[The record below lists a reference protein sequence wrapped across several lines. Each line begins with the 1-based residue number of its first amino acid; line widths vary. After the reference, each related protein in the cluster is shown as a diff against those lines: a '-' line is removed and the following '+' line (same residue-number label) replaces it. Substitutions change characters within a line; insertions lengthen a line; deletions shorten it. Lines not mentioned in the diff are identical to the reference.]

1 MPPINRNNNTE
12 YVILSITD
20 GKTKMLDLTT
30 LANKRNY
37 KHKLINELKAQV
49 EKRSPVYNEF
59 KNANVNAIEVEVLD
73 AINGTYLDAINYM
86 NKIATKY
93 NYKTPKAINSTILDI
108 QLELQA
114 TKKEPTPKA
123 TEPTQ
128 TQLKKV
134 DEEEEEV
141 EEVVVVKAEVKKPK
155 KAIQKIKLKQVE
167 DEIKEAINTPITPTK
182 TNKPTTSGIVK
193 LTTDYEED
201 EELEPTTI
209 TIEAEDAKEEL
220 EYKVILP
227 KINKPTTSGIV
238 KLTKKQEQQKNKL
251 IQENQKTITEY
262 NTLKQ
267 EKKCLEA
274 KMNTLH
280 LAILTNFS
288 TLSSTYN
295 HADETINDFN
305 FE

>member
-1 MPPINRNNNTE
+1 MDNEPQQPVLAQPTTQVQPEGVNAPP
-12 YVILSITD
+12 
-20 GKTKMLDLTT
+20 
-30 LANKRNY
+30 
-37 KHKLINELKAQV
+37 QV
-49 EKRSPVYNEF
+49 EEPAPVE
-59 KNANVNAIEVEVLD
+59 
-73 AINGTYLDAINYM
+73 
-86 NKIATKY
+86 
-93 NYKTPKAINSTILDI
+93 
-108 QLELQA
+108 
-114 TKKEPTPKA
+114 
-123 TEPTQ
+123 
-128 TQLKKV
+128 
-134 DEEEEEV
+134 
-141 EEVVVVKAEVKKPK
+141 EVKKPK
-155 KAIQKIKLKQVE
+155 KAIQKIKLKPVVE
-167 DEIKEAINTPITPTK
+167 EVVENKVTQDIKKAINTPIT
-182 TNKPTTSGIVK
+182 KPKI
-193 LTTDYEED
+193 TTDYEED

-220 EYKVILP
+220 EIKVILP
-227 KINKPTTSGIV
+227 TKP

-295 HADETINDFN
+295 NADETINDFN